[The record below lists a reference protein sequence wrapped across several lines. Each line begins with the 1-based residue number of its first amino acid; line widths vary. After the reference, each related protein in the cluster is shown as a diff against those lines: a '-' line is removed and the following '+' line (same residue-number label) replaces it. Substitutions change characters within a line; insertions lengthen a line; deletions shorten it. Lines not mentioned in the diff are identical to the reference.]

1 MCVCV
6 RCVFEGR
13 VSQRDVVK
21 RQKDVFR
28 ESGKDKGKFQDGDE
42 IIVDRKSGRKDEK

>member
-1 MCVCV
+1 MCVCVRV

-28 ESGKDKGKFQDGDE
+28 ESGKDEGKFQDGDE
-42 IIVDRKSGRKDEK
+42 IIVGK